1 LKPFDY
7 FDHTADVGLVARG
20 RDLPE
25 LFQNAALG
33 LMGLLADPATVQAG
47 GIRERIEASCP
58 DRDALLVAWLNQVLF
73 LFSVQKMAFARFRV
87 RSLTDTSVVAEGEGE
102 LLDPGRHSVLRE
114 VKSATFHGLKI
125 APVPGGFEA
134 RVVFDV

>member
-1 LKPFDY
+1 MKGFEY
-7 FDHTADVGLVARG
+7 FEHTADVGLIARG
-20 RDLPE
+20 KDLPE

-33 LMGLLADPATVQAG
+33 LMGLVVDEATVHSG
-47 GIRERIEASCP
+47 GIRERIEASGP

-73 LFSVQKMAFARFRV
+73 LFTVQKMVFRRFNV
-87 RSLTDTSVVAEGEGE
+87 RALTDSSVVAEGEGE
-102 LLDPGRHSVLRE
+102 LLDPGRHNVLRE

-125 APVPGGFEA
+125 EQVPGGLQA